1 LCLVTLAAGVLAAQ
15 RYFPPG
21 VLDPAAASY
30 SRDLKAL
37 HEPPLW
43 ELSQRDPKAE
53 AYRFLWLR
61 SSHHPVAVRLIV
73 SSSGSGWIHT
83 RMTSGRGWDQPGRI
97 IHYGVSWLTKRK
109 TQSFL
114 AALESAD
121 FWKLPTLAD
130 VREVSA
136 GYASQWIV
144 EGVSNG
150 RYQIIGRSS
159 PDLADPVRAIG
170 LLALRLGR
178 LRMRSR
184 EVY

>member
-1 LCLVTLAAGVLAAQ
+1 
-15 RYFPPG
+15 
-21 VLDPAAASY
+21 
-30 SRDLKAL
+30 
-37 HEPPLW
+37 
-43 ELSQRDPKAE
+43 
-53 AYRFLWLR
+53 
-61 SSHHPVAVRLIV
+61 
-73 SSSGSGWIHT
+73 
-83 RMTSGRGWDQPGRI
+83 M
-97 IHYGVSWLTKRK
+97 SWLTKRK